1 MQNVP
6 KIVRE
11 RLRAA
16 TPAVDHPDADVLTA
30 FAERSLPK
38 REQGVVLE
46 HLARCGDCRDIVALA
61 LPATE
66 PVEAVGNRSSS
77 GQLTWPALR
86 WAFVAVGVVAIA
98 SLGIVQYQRGRT
110 QNMAASAPARSE
122 IAAKGARDQSSPTAA
137 VSKSEK
143 IPAPPPSAFV
153 DSRVAPV
160 SSFRDKEKELV
171 EKNSTL
177 RADRF
182 QALAPLPPAST
193 GRDAGSRIG
202 QLAHGPRVSNQW
214 QQNTVQNQLQNQA
227 PAASSS
233 PFAKQQAAGDL
244 SANMEVPRASETV
257 EVQSAEM
264 TAQTQSLDSLQVQS
278 VPAAAQQ
285 TSKDDYVS
293 ARVAKSKAW
302 ATPQVTSGSAPAVSA
317 SGPAPSGAIGGPV
330 ATSSGSIPRWTIS
343 SAGRLQRSFDQ
354 GNTWQDV
361 DVNANLASVVGT
373 SLEISAN
380 AVRASKNKDA
390 RQDLKREA
398 ASAAFRAVAAAGT
411 DVWAGGSGL
420 YHSLDAGN
428 HWTRIVPASADA
440 MLTGDIVSLEF
451 SDQHGKVA
459 TSTAEI
465 WITTDGGQN
474 WQKQ

>member
-66 PVEAVGNRSSS
+66 PVEAVVNRSSS
-77 GQLTWPALR
+77 GWLTWPALR

-122 IAAKGARDQSSPTAA
+122 IAAKGAREAA
-137 VSKSEK
+137 AQQTSKDDYVSARVAKSKAWAAPSKSEK

-160 SSFRDKEKELV
+160 SSFRDKEKERD
-171 EKNSTL
+171 EKKSTL

-257 EVQSAEM
+257 EAQTAQT
-264 TAQTQSLDSLQVQS
+264 TAQTQSLDSLQIQS
-278 VPAAAQQ
+278 LPA
-285 TSKDDYVS
+285 
-293 ARVAKSKAW
+293 
-302 ATPQVTSGSAPAVSA
+302 QVTSGSAPAVSA

-380 AVRASKNKDA
+380 AARASKNKDA

-411 DVWAGGSGL
+411 DIWAGGSGL

>member
-61 LPATE
+61 LPQTE
-66 PVEAVGNRSSS
+66 PVEAVANRSSS
-77 GQLTWPALR
+77 GWLTWPALR

-110 QNMAASAPARSE
+110 QNMAAGAPARSE
-122 IAAKGARDQSSPTAA
+122 IAAKGTRDQSSPTAA

-153 DSRVAPV
+153 DSRAAPV
-160 SSFRDKEKELV
+160 SSLRDKENELD
-171 EKNSTL
+171 EKKSTL

-193 GRDAGSRIG
+193 GRDAGSGIG
-202 QLAHGPRVSNQW
+202 QLAHGPRLSNQW

-233 PFAKQQAAGDL
+233 PFAKQQGAGDL

-257 EVQSAEM
+257 EVQSAQT

-278 VPAAAQQ
+278 LPA
-285 TSKDDYVS
+285 
-293 ARVAKSKAW
+293 
-302 ATPQVTSGSAPAVSA
+302 QVTSGSAPAVSA
-317 SGPAPSGAIGGPV
+317 SGPAPSGTIGGPV
-330 ATSSGSIPRWTIS
+330 ATSSRSIPRWTIS

-380 AVRASKNKDA
+380 AARASKNKDA

-411 DVWAGGSGL
+411 DIWAGGSGL

>member
-66 PVEAVGNRSSS
+66 PVEAVVNRSSS
-77 GQLTWPALR
+77 GWLAWPALR

-122 IAAKGARDQSSPTAA
+122 IAAKGARDQSSPATA

-160 SSFRDKEKELV
+160 SSFRDKEKELD
-171 EKNSTL
+171 EKTSTL

-202 QLAHGPRVSNQW
+202 QLAHGPRLSNQW
-214 QQNTVQNQLQNQA
+214 QQNTVQNQLQNRA

-257 EVQSAEM
+257 EVQSDQ
-264 TAQTQSLDSLQVQS
+264 TIAQTQSRDSLQVQS
-278 VPAAAQQ
+278 LPAAAQQ

-302 ATPQVTSGSAPAVSA
+302 ATPQVTSA

-380 AVRASKNKDA
+380 AARASKNKDA
-390 RQDLKREA
+390 RQDLKRGA
-398 ASAAFRAVAAAGT
+398 ASAAFRAVAAAGI
-411 DVWAGGSGL
+411 DIWAGGSGL

>member
-66 PVEAVGNRSSS
+66 PVEAVVNRSSS
-77 GQLTWPALR
+77 GWLTWPALR

-122 IAAKGARDQSSPTAA
+122 IAAKGARDQSSPAAA

-143 IPAPPPSAFV
+143 IPPPPPSAFV

-160 SSFRDKEKELV
+160 SSFRDKEKELD
-171 EKNSTL
+171 EKKSTL

-202 QLAHGPRVSNQW
+202 QLAHGPRLSNQW

-257 EVQSAEM
+257 EVQSAQT

-278 VPAAAQQ
+278 LPAAAQQ

-380 AVRASKNKDA
+380 AARASKNKDA

-398 ASAAFRAVAAAGT
+398 ASAAFRAVAAAGI
-411 DVWAGGSGL
+411 DIWAGGSGL

>member
-66 PVEAVGNRSSS
+66 PVEAVVNRSSS
-77 GQLTWPALR
+77 GWLAWPALR

-122 IAAKGARDQSSPTAA
+122 IAAKGAREAA
-137 VSKSEK
+137 AQQTSKDDYVSARVAKSKAWAAPSKSEK

-160 SSFRDKEKELV
+160 SSFRDKEKERD
-171 EKNSTL
+171 EKKSTL

-233 PFAKQQAAGDL
+233 PFAKQQGAGDL

-257 EVQSAEM
+257 EAQTAQT
-264 TAQTQSLDSLQVQS
+264 TAQTQSLDSLQIQS
-278 VPAAAQQ
+278 LPA
-285 TSKDDYVS
+285 
-293 ARVAKSKAW
+293 
-302 ATPQVTSGSAPAVSA
+302 QVTSGSAPAVSA

-380 AVRASKNKDA
+380 AARASKNKDA

-411 DVWAGGSGL
+411 DIWAGGSGL

>member
-1 MQNVP
+1 MQNLP

-38 REQGVVLE
+38 HEQGVVLE

-66 PVEAVGNRSSS
+66 PGEAVANRSSS
-77 GQLTWPALR
+77 GWLTWPALR

-98 SLGIVQYQRGRT
+98 SLGVVRYQRGRT

-122 IAAKGARDQSSPTAA
+122 IAAKGAREAA
-137 VSKSEK
+137 AQQTSKDDYASARVAKSKAWAAPSKSEK

-153 DSRVAPV
+153 DSRVAPG
-160 SSFRDKEKELV
+160 SRFRDQEKERD
-171 EKNSTL
+171 EKKSTL

-182 QALAPLPPAST
+182 QALGPLPPAST

-227 PAASSS
+227 PSASS
-233 PFAKQQAAGDL
+233 PPKQQAAGDL

-257 EVQSAEM
+257 EVQTAQT
-264 TAQTQSLDSLQVQS
+264 TAQTQSPDWLQVQS
-278 VPAAAQQ
+278 LPA
-285 TSKDDYVS
+285 
-293 ARVAKSKAW
+293 
-302 ATPQVTSGSAPAVSA
+302 QVTSDSAPAVSA

-380 AVRASKNKDA
+380 AARASKNKDA

-411 DVWAGGSGL
+411 DIWAGGSGL

>member
-66 PVEAVGNRSSS
+66 PVEAVVNRSSS
-77 GQLTWPALR
+77 GWLTWPALR

-122 IAAKGARDQSSPTAA
+122 IAAKGAREAA
-137 VSKSEK
+137 AQQTSKDDYVSARVAKSKAWAAPSKSEK

-160 SSFRDKEKELV
+160 SSFRDKEKERD
-171 EKNSTL
+171 EKKSTL

-257 EVQSAEM
+257 EAQTAQT
-264 TAQTQSLDSLQVQS
+264 TAQTQSLDSLQIQS
-278 VPAAAQQ
+278 LPAQ
-285 TSKDDYVS
+285 
-293 ARVAKSKAW
+293 VA
-302 ATPQVTSGSAPAVSA
+302 SGSAPAVSA

-380 AVRASKNKDA
+380 AARASKNKDA

-411 DVWAGGSGL
+411 DIWAGGSGL

>member
-66 PVEAVGNRSSS
+66 PVEAVVNRSSS
-77 GQLTWPALR
+77 GWLTWPALR

-122 IAAKGARDQSSPTAA
+122 IAAKGAREAA
-137 VSKSEK
+137 AQQTSKDDYVSARVAKSKAWAAPSKSEK

-160 SSFRDKEKELV
+160 SSFRDKEKERD
-171 EKNSTL
+171 EKKSTL

-257 EVQSAEM
+257 EAQTAQT
-264 TAQTQSLDSLQVQS
+264 TAQTQSLDSLQIQS
-278 VPAAAQQ
+278 LPA
-285 TSKDDYVS
+285 
-293 ARVAKSKAW
+293 
-302 ATPQVTSGSAPAVSA
+302 QVTSGSAPAVSA

-380 AVRASKNKDA
+380 AARASKNKDA

-398 ASAAFRAVAAAGT
+398 ASATFRAVAAAGT
-411 DVWAGGSGL
+411 DIWAGGSGL

>member
-66 PVEAVGNRSSS
+66 PVEAVLNRSSS
-77 GQLTWPALR
+77 GWLTWPALR

-110 QNMAASAPARSE
+110 QNMAASAPARSD
-122 IAAKGARDQSSPTAA
+122 IAAKGARDQSAPAAA

-143 IPAPPPSAFV
+143 ILAPPPSAFV
-153 DSRVAPV
+153 DSRAAPV
-160 SSFRDKEKELV
+160 SSFRDKENELD
-171 EKNSTL
+171 EKKSTL

-182 QALAPLPPAST
+182 QALAPLPPTST

-202 QLAHGPRVSNQW
+202 QLAHGPRLSNQW

-257 EVQSAEM
+257 EVQSAQT

-278 VPAAAQQ
+278 LPAAAQQ

-302 ATPQVTSGSAPAVSA
+302 ATPQVTSGSAPAASA

-380 AVRASKNKDA
+380 AARASKNKDA

-411 DVWAGGSGL
+411 DIWAGGSGL

>member
-16 TPAVDHPDADVLTA
+16 TPSVDHPDADVLTA

-66 PVEAVGNRSSS
+66 PVEAVVNRSSS
-77 GQLTWPALR
+77 GWLTWPALR

-110 QNMAASAPARSE
+110 ENMAASAPARSE
-122 IAAKGARDQSSPTAA
+122 IAAKGTRDQSSPTAA

-160 SSFRDKEKELV
+160 SSFRDKEKELD

-257 EVQSAEM
+257 EVQSAQT
-264 TAQTQSLDSLQVQS
+264 TAQTRSLDSLQVQS

-302 ATPQVTSGSAPAVSA
+302 ATPQVTSGA

-380 AVRASKNKDA
+380 AAHASKNKDA

-411 DVWAGGSGL
+411 DIWAGGSGL

>member
-66 PVEAVGNRSSS
+66 PVEAVFNRSSS
-77 GQLTWPALR
+77 GWLTWPALR

-122 IAAKGARDQSSPTAA
+122 IAAKGAREAA
-137 VSKSEK
+137 AQQTSKDDYVSARVAKSKAWAAPSKSEK

-160 SSFRDKEKELV
+160 SSFRDKEKERD
-171 EKNSTL
+171 EKKSTL

-257 EVQSAEM
+257 EAQTAQT
-264 TAQTQSLDSLQVQS
+264 TAQTQSLDSLQIQS
-278 VPAAAQQ
+278 LPA
-285 TSKDDYVS
+285 
-293 ARVAKSKAW
+293 
-302 ATPQVTSGSAPAVSA
+302 QVTSGSAPAVSA

-380 AVRASKNKDA
+380 AARASKNKDA

-411 DVWAGGSGL
+411 DIWAGGSGL

>member
-66 PVEAVGNRSSS
+66 PVEAVVNRSSS
-77 GQLTWPALR
+77 GWLAWPALR

-122 IAAKGARDQSSPTAA
+122 IAAKGARDQSAPAAA

-160 SSFRDKEKELV
+160 SSLRDKEKELD
-171 EKNSTL
+171 EKKSTL

-257 EVQSAEM
+257 EAQTAQT
-264 TAQTQSLDSLQVQS
+264 TAQTQSLDSLQIQS
-278 VPAAAQQ
+278 LPA
-285 TSKDDYVS
+285 
-293 ARVAKSKAW
+293 
-302 ATPQVTSGSAPAVSA
+302 QVTSGSAPAVSA

-380 AVRASKNKDA
+380 AARASKNKDA

-411 DVWAGGSGL
+411 DIWAGGSGL

>member
-1 MQNVP
+1 MQNLP

-61 LPATE
+61 LPQTE
-66 PVEAVGNRSSS
+66 PVEAVANRSSS
-77 GQLTWPALR
+77 GWLTWPALR

-122 IAAKGARDQSSPTAA
+122 IAAKGAREAA
-137 VSKSEK
+137 AQQTSKDDYASARVAKSKAWAAPSKSEK

-160 SSFRDKEKELV
+160 SSFRDKEKERD
-171 EKNSTL
+171 EKKSTL

-182 QALAPLPPAST
+182 QALGPLPPAST

-227 PAASSS
+227 PSASS
-233 PFAKQQAAGDL
+233 PPKQQAAGDL
-244 SANMEVPRASETV
+244 SANMEVPRASDSV
-257 EVQSAEM
+257 EVQTAQT

-278 VPAAAQQ
+278 LPA
-285 TSKDDYVS
+285 
-293 ARVAKSKAW
+293 
-302 ATPQVTSGSAPAVSA
+302 QVTSGSAPAVSA
-317 SGPAPSGAIGGPV
+317 SGPAPSGTIGGPV
-330 ATSSGSIPRWTIS
+330 ATSSRSIPRWTIS

-373 SLEISAN
+373 SLEIPAN
-380 AVRASKNKDA
+380 AARASKNKDA

-411 DVWAGGSGL
+411 DIWAGGSGL

>member
-66 PVEAVGNRSSS
+66 PAEAVGNRSSS
-77 GQLTWPALR
+77 GWLTWPALR

-122 IAAKGARDQSSPTAA
+122 IAAKGAREAA
-137 VSKSEK
+137 AQQTSKDDYVSARVAKSK
-143 IPAPPPSAFV
+143 AWAPPPSAFV

-160 SSFRDKEKELV
+160 SSFRDKEKERD
-171 EKNSTL
+171 EKKSTL

-244 SANMEVPRASETV
+244 SANMEVPPASETV
-257 EVQSAEM
+257 EVQTAQT

-278 VPAAAQQ
+278 LPA
-285 TSKDDYVS
+285 
-293 ARVAKSKAW
+293 
-302 ATPQVTSGSAPAVSA
+302 QVTSGSAPAVSA

-330 ATSSGSIPRWTIS
+330 ATSSASIPRWTIS

-380 AVRASKNKDA
+380 AARASKNKDA
-390 RQDLKREA
+390 RQHLKREA
-398 ASAAFRAVAAAGT
+398 ASPAFRAVAAAGT
-411 DVWAGGSGL
+411 DIWAGGSGL

>member
-1 MQNVP
+1 MQNLP

-66 PVEAVGNRSSS
+66 PVEAVANRSSS
-77 GQLTWPALR
+77 GWLTWPALR

-98 SLGIVQYQRGRT
+98 SLGIVRYQRGRT

-122 IAAKGARDQSSPTAA
+122 IAAKGAREAA
-137 VSKSEK
+137 AQQTSKDDYASARVAKSKAWAAPSKSEK

-160 SSFRDKEKELV
+160 SSFRDKEKERD
-171 EKNSTL
+171 EKKSTL

-182 QALAPLPPAST
+182 QALGPLPPAST

-227 PAASSS
+227 PSASSS

-244 SANMEVPRASETV
+244 SANMEVPRASETG
-257 EVQSAEM
+257 EVQTAQT

-278 VPAAAQQ
+278 LPA
-285 TSKDDYVS
+285 
-293 ARVAKSKAW
+293 
-302 ATPQVTSGSAPAVSA
+302 QVTSGSAPAVSA

-380 AVRASKNKDA
+380 AARASKNKDA

-411 DVWAGGSGL
+411 DIWAGGSGL

>member
-1 MQNVP
+1 MQNLP

-61 LPATE
+61 LPQTE
-66 PVEAVGNRSSS
+66 PVEAVANRSSS
-77 GQLTWPALR
+77 GWLTWPALR

-122 IAAKGARDQSSPTAA
+122 IAAKGAREAA
-137 VSKSEK
+137 AQQTSKDDYASARVAKSKAWAAPSKSEK

-160 SSFRDKEKELV
+160 SSFRDKEKERD
-171 EKNSTL
+171 EKKSTL

-182 QALAPLPPAST
+182 QALGPLPPAST

-227 PAASSS
+227 PSASS
-233 PFAKQQAAGDL
+233 PPKQQAAGDP

-257 EVQSAEM
+257 EVQTAQT

-278 VPAAAQQ
+278 LPA
-285 TSKDDYVS
+285 
-293 ARVAKSKAW
+293 
-302 ATPQVTSGSAPAVSA
+302 QVTSGSAPAVSA
-317 SGPAPSGAIGGPV
+317 SGPAPSGTIGGPV
-330 ATSSGSIPRWTIS
+330 ATSSRSIPRWTIS

-380 AVRASKNKDA
+380 AARASKNKDA

-398 ASAAFRAVAAAGT
+398 ASAAFRAVAAAGA
-411 DVWAGGSGL
+411 DIWAGGSGL

>member
-66 PVEAVGNRSSS
+66 PVEAVVNRSSS
-77 GQLTWPALR
+77 GWLTWPALR

-98 SLGIVQYQRGRT
+98 SLGVVRYQRGRT

-122 IAAKGARDQSSPTAA
+122 IAAKGAREAA
-137 VSKSEK
+137 AQQTSKDDYASARVAKSKAWAAPSKSEK

-160 SSFRDKEKELV
+160 SSFRDKEKERD
-171 EKNSTL
+171 EKKSTL

-227 PAASSS
+227 PSASS
-233 PFAKQQAAGDL
+233 PPKQQAAGDL
-244 SANMEVPRASETV
+244 SANMEVPRASDSV
-257 EVQSAEM
+257 EVQTAQT

-278 VPAAAQQ
+278 LPA
-285 TSKDDYVS
+285 
-293 ARVAKSKAW
+293 
-302 ATPQVTSGSAPAVSA
+302 QVTSGSAPAVSA
-317 SGPAPSGAIGGPV
+317 SGPAPSGTIGGPV
-330 ATSSGSIPRWTIS
+330 ATSSRSIPRWTIS

-373 SLEISAN
+373 SLEIPAN
-380 AVRASKNKDA
+380 AARASKNKDA

-398 ASAAFRAVAAAGT
+398 ASAAFRAVAAAGA
-411 DVWAGGSGL
+411 DIWAGGSGL

>member
-66 PVEAVGNRSSS
+66 PVEAVVNRSSS
-77 GQLTWPALR
+77 GWLAWPALR

-122 IAAKGARDQSSPTAA
+122 IAAKGAREAA
-137 VSKSEK
+137 AQQTSKDDYVSARVAKSKAWAAPSKSEK

-160 SSFRDKEKELV
+160 SSFRDKEKELD
-171 EKNSTL
+171 EKTSTL

-233 PFAKQQAAGDL
+233 PFAKQQGAGDL

-257 EVQSAEM
+257 EAQTAQT
-264 TAQTQSLDSLQVQS
+264 TAQTQSLDSLQIQS
-278 VPAAAQQ
+278 LPA
-285 TSKDDYVS
+285 
-293 ARVAKSKAW
+293 
-302 ATPQVTSGSAPAVSA
+302 QVTSGSAPAVSA

-380 AVRASKNKDA
+380 AARASKNKDA

-411 DVWAGGSGL
+411 DIWAGGSGL

>member
-38 REQGVVLE
+38 REQGVMLE

-66 PVEAVGNRSSS
+66 PVEAVVNRSSS
-77 GQLTWPALR
+77 GWLTWPALR

-122 IAAKGARDQSSPTAA
+122 IASKEARDQSSPAAA
-137 VSKSEK
+137 VSKSDK
-143 IPAPPPSAFV
+143 IPASPPSAFV
-153 DSRVAPV
+153 DSRVAPF
-160 SSFRDKEKELV
+160 SSFRDKEKESD
-171 EKNSTL
+171 EKKSTL

-202 QLAHGPRVSNQW
+202 QLAHGPRLSNQW

-257 EVQSAEM
+257 EVQSAQT

-278 VPAAAQQ
+278 LPAAAQQ

-317 SGPAPSGAIGGPV
+317 SGPAPSGAIGGQV

-354 GNTWQDV
+354 GNSWQDV

-380 AVRASKNKDA
+380 AARASKNKDA

-398 ASAAFRAVAAAGT
+398 ASAAFRAVAAAGI
-411 DVWAGGSGL
+411 DIWAGGSGL

-440 MLTGDIVSLEF
+440 TLTGDIVSLEF

>member
-1 MQNVP
+1 MQNLP

-61 LPATE
+61 LPQTE
-66 PVEAVGNRSSS
+66 PVEAVANRSSS
-77 GQLTWPALR
+77 GWLTWPALR

-122 IAAKGARDQSSPTAA
+122 IAAKGAREAA
-137 VSKSEK
+137 AQQTSKDDYASARVAKSKAWAAPSKSEK

-160 SSFRDKEKELV
+160 SSFRDKEKERD
-171 EKNSTL
+171 EKKSTL

-182 QALAPLPPAST
+182 QALVPLPPATT

-227 PAASSS
+227 PSASS
-233 PFAKQQAAGDL
+233 PPKQQAAGDL
-244 SANMEVPRASETV
+244 SANMEVPRASDSV
-257 EVQSAEM
+257 EVQTAQT

-278 VPAAAQQ
+278 LPA
-285 TSKDDYVS
+285 
-293 ARVAKSKAW
+293 
-302 ATPQVTSGSAPAVSA
+302 QVTSGSAPAVSA
-317 SGPAPSGAIGGPV
+317 SGPAPSGTIGGPV
-330 ATSSGSIPRWTIS
+330 ATSSRSIPRWTIS

-373 SLEISAN
+373 SLEIPAN
-380 AVRASKNKDA
+380 AARASKNKDA

-398 ASAAFRAVAAAGT
+398 ASAAFRAVAAAGA
-411 DVWAGGSGL
+411 DIWAGGSGL

>member
-66 PVEAVGNRSSS
+66 PVEAVLNRSSS
-77 GQLTWPALR
+77 GWLTWPALR

-110 QNMAASAPARSE
+110 QNMAAGAPARSE
-122 IAAKGARDQSSPTAA
+122 IAAKGTRDQSSPTAA

-143 IPAPPPSAFV
+143 MSAPPPSAFV

-160 SSFRDKEKELV
+160 SSFRDNEKELD

-202 QLAHGPRVSNQW
+202 QLAHGPRLSNQW

-233 PFAKQQAAGDL
+233 PFAKQQGAGDL

-257 EVQSAEM
+257 EVQSAQT

-278 VPAAAQQ
+278 LPA
-285 TSKDDYVS
+285 
-293 ARVAKSKAW
+293 
-302 ATPQVTSGSAPAVSA
+302 QVTSGSAPAVSA
-317 SGPAPSGAIGGPV
+317 SGPAPSGTIGGPV
-330 ATSSGSIPRWTIS
+330 ATSSRSIPRWTIS

-380 AVRASKNKDA
+380 AARASKNKDA

-411 DVWAGGSGL
+411 DIWAGGSGL

>member
-1 MQNVP
+1 
-6 KIVRE
+6 
-11 RLRAA
+11 
-16 TPAVDHPDADVLTA
+16 
-30 FAERSLPK
+30 
-38 REQGVVLE
+38 
-46 HLARCGDCRDIVALA
+46 
-61 LPATE
+61 
-66 PVEAVGNRSSS
+66 
-77 GQLTWPALR
+77 
-86 WAFVAVGVVAIA
+86 
-98 SLGIVQYQRGRT
+98 
-110 QNMAASAPARSE
+110 MAASAPARSE